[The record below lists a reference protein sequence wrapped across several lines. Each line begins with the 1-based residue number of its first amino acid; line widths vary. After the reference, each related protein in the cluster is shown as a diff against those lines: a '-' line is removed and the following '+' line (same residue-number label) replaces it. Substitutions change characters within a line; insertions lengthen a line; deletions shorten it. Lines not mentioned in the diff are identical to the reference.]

1 MTPDVPIARKQVEI
15 TNEYGLHLRP
25 ADRFVRLASK
35 FSAEIRILYNGAEYN
50 GKSILDLTTLAAHRG
65 TRLVLEARGPDAEPA
80 IAALAN
86 LVLAEFEPEPPPK
99 KEPTP

>member
-1 MTPDVPIARKQVEI
+1 MTPDVPVARRQVEI

-25 ADRFVRLASK
+25 ADRFVRLALK
-35 FSAEIRILYNGAEYN
+35 FNAEIRVLYNGAEYN

-65 TRLVLEARGPDAEPA
+65 TRLELEARGFDAETA
-80 IAALAN
+80 VEALAE
-86 LVLAEFEPEPPPK
+86 LVLAEFEPQNLK